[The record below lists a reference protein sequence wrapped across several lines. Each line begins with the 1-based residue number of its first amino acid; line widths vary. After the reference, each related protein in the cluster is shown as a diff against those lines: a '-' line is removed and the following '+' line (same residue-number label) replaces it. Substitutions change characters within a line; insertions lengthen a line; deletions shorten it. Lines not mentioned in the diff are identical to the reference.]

1 MMIVTIVAM
10 SRTSRQHPAPA
21 PTRKPSPTQGT
32 ITMASATLTPI
43 PPDHGLEEE
52 TPRRRGGDEEFGDDD
67 PIPADY
73 GLND

>member
-10 SRTSRQHPAPA
+10 SRTSPQHPAP
-21 PTRKPSPTQGT
+21 
-32 ITMASATLTPI
+32 
-43 PPDHGLEEE
+43 
-52 TPRRRGGDEEFGDDD
+52 TPRRNNDGFGDDD